1 MFAGEIVLVC
11 LALALGGILK
21 GATGAGSPILAIP
34 VLAAFFDV
42 RFAIVIMVIPNLL
55 TNLWQAWHYR
65 KELPASRF
73 IMPFVIGGAFGVAV
87 GTWVLAAVPV
97 EYLSILVAAAVI
109 GYVVM
114 RLARPDWKIQMPLA
128 EKLAFPSGFGGGFLQ
143 GASGISAP
151 ISLTFLNAIRLER
164 PAFIATIA
172 LYFSV
177 FCAVQFVALIAN
189 QLLTGTELI
198 YSLFALIPL
207 WSAMPVGAY
216 LARQMAPAIF
226 DRIILGLLVLLSLKL
241 AYDAIF

>member
-1 MFAGEIVLVC
+1 MIAGEILLVC

-21 GATGAGSPILAIP
+21 GATGAGSPILAVP

-42 RFAIVIMVIPNLL
+42 RFAIVVMIIPNLL
-55 TNLWQAWHYR
+55 TNLLQAWHYR
-65 KELPASRF
+65 KHLPASRF
-73 IMPFVIGGAFGVAV
+73 IIPFVIGGALGVAV
-87 GTWVLAAVPV
+87 GTWVLAAVPA
-97 EYLSILVAAAVI
+97 ESLSMLVAAAVI
-109 GYVVM
+109 GYVVL
-114 RLARPDWKIQMPLA
+114 RLAKPDWKIPMPLA

-164 PAFIATIA
+164 LAFIATIS

-177 FCAVQFVALIAN
+177 FCFVQFIALFLN
-189 QLLTGTELI
+189 QLLSGIELL

-216 LARQMAPAIF
+216 LARHMAPEIF
-226 DRIILGLLVLLSLKL
+226 DRVILVLLVILSLKL
-241 AYDAIF
+241 AFDAIF